1 MGRANRDKRGK
12 FVTSAKGGKRV
23 SSRVQNVLPLCYLDG
38 QVPERKTN
46 INKSVL
52 AERNHLWLLTILH
65 NLESR

>member
-1 MGRANRDKRGK
+1 MTSAGK
-12 FVTSAKGGKRV
+12 FVTSVKGGKRV
-23 SSRVQNVLPLCYLDG
+23 SSRVQNVLRTLLFG
-38 QVPERKTN
+38 RSSSRTKTN

>member
-1 MGRANRDKRGK
+1 MTSAGK
-12 FVTSAKGGKRV
+12 FVTSAKGVKRV
-23 SSRVQNVLPLCYLDG
+23 SSRVQNVLRTLLFG
-38 QVPERKTN
+38 RSSSRTKTN